1 MALPCD
7 PGILYRVGRFIFKM
21 TMKKRSEDYDHDY
34 HAACEHVN
42 SIFNLNVILKKKF
55 NVIKEEYF
63 PFKLKMID
71 LNLFW
76 IIQIKK

>member
-1 MALPCD
+1 M
-7 PGILYRVGRFIFKM
+7 V
-21 TMKKRSEDYDHDY
+21 MKKRSEDYDHDY

-55 NVIKEEYF
+55 NVIKEEFY
-63 PFKLKMID
+63 PLKLKMID

-76 IIQIKK
+76 IIQIRK